1 MNDDGSVTM
10 RPVAAPRRRSGGFW
24 FLAFVFGTIG
34 IVMLFLILGI
44 LGMIGTVLMPGGVS
58 GELEEVLVEGEWG
71 SGDKLLQ
78 VAVTGMIMD
87 GGGGLFGDAVTT
99 PGGVRRVLE
108 RAREDDSIRGVLL
121 VVNSPGGGVTAS
133 DTILD
138 ELKRFKSETDLPIVA
153 YFQDLAASGGY
164 YVAMAADEIHAHPTN
179 ITGSIG
185 VILRMLNYRGLYE
198 KLGLSETTILSEDT
212 PFKDMGSPTREMEPA
227 ERAQFEAIIQE
238 MYERFVDV
246 VDAGRPN
253 LDRERVEAV
262 ANGSIYSAGQA
273 LENGLV
279 DALGY
284 RHQALAALRTRAGVD
299 EGTPVVAYEPPLSL
313 LETMLMK
320 VNPGARTHERV
331 AATVT
336 ERLLP
341 SGSGLLYLWPGF
353 DRS

>member
-1 MNDDGSVTM
+1 MHDDEPVTM
-10 RPVAAPRRRSGGFW
+10 RPAAAPRKRSGGFW
-24 FLAFVFGTIG
+24 VLAFVFGMMG
-34 IVMLFLILGI
+34 IVMLFFVLGI
-44 LGMIGTVLMPGGVS
+44 LGIVGNAFMPPTS
-58 GELEEVLVEGEWG
+58 GELEEVLVDGDRFSE
-71 SGDKLLQ
+71 DKLLQ
-78 VAVTGMIMD
+78 ITVSGMIMD

-99 PGGVRRVLE
+99 PSGVRQVLE
-108 RAREDDSIRGVLL
+108 RAREDESIRGVLL

-138 ELKRFKSETDLPIVA
+138 ELKRFKADTNLPVVA
-153 YFQDLAASGGY
+153 YFKDIAASGGY
-164 YVAMAADEIHAHPTN
+164 YVAMAADEIHAHPTT

-185 VILRMLNYRGLYE
+185 VILRMVNYRGLYE
-198 KLGLSETTILSEDT
+198 KIGLSETTIMSDDT

-227 ERAQFEAIIQE
+227 ERERFESIIQE

-246 VDAGRPN
+246 VDAGRPS
-253 LDRERVEAV
+253 LERERVEAI
-262 ANGSIYSAGQA
+262 ANGSIYSAKQA

-279 DALGY
+279 DSLGY
-284 RHQALAALRTRAGVD
+284 RHDALAALRARAGVGED
-299 EGTPVVAYEPPLSL
+299 AAIVAFQPPLSL

-320 VNPGARTHERV
+320 AAPGAKSHERV
-331 AATVT
+331 AAAVS